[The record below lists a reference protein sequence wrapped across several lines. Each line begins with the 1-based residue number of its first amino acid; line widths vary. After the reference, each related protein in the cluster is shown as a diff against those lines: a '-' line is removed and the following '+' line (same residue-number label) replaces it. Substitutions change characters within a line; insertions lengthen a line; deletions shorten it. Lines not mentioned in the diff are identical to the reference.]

1 MTEISPST
9 NYWNVLQRRRLW
21 TASPQISPRELVY
34 GSITSARLP
43 PRSTHCTRLAYR
55 ESIVFTKSHLLAL
68 VGAMI
73 ALAVAL
79 PQQQASASTPAPCS
93 MPLVLA
99 VDGTKGPHTP
109 TSIDPASPLNAIAD
123 DYLSLGYTVEH
134 VDYPGGILAGVAG
147 WTQDYDDSV
156 AIGLSNLRNRI
167 AAQERACS
175 SSTRYVLLG
184 YSQGARIVGD
194 LAAEIDRGELGADLA
209 DRVQVRLYAD
219 PRQPKT
225 GIEVAL
231 MGEKAPHGVTFTG
244 ERAPFQHLDVEWIC
258 APTDGVCDAHE
269 PLGPETFVGYLTTHT
284 SYR

>member
-1 MTEISPST
+1 MLAAA
-9 NYWNVLQRRRLW
+9 V
-21 TASPQISPRELVY
+21 TAAI
-34 GSITSARLP
+34 
-43 PRSTHCTRLAYR
+43 
-55 ESIVFTKSHLLAL
+55 F
-68 VGAMI
+68 
-73 ALAVAL
+73 AL
-79 PQQQASASTPAPCS
+79 PQQSASASAPSACS
-93 MPLVLA
+93 VPLVLA

-123 DYLSLGYTVEH
+123 DYLTLGYTVEH
-134 VDYPGGILAGVAG
+134 VEYPGGILAGVAG

-156 AIGLSNLRNRI
+156 AIGLSNLRDRI
-167 AAQERACS
+167 DAQERACG

-194 LAAEIDRGELGADLA
+194 LAAEIDRGELGEDLA

-219 PRQPKT
+219 PRQPQT

-231 MGEKAPHGVTFTG
+231 AGEKAPDGVTFMG
-244 ERAPFQHLDVEWIC
+244 ERAPFQRLDIEWIC

-269 PLGPETFVGYLTTHT
+269 PLGPEAFVGYLATHT

>member
-1 MTEISPST
+1 MSK
-9 NYWNVLQRRRLW
+9 
-21 TASPQISPRELVY
+21 
-34 GSITSARLP
+34 
-43 PRSTHCTRLAYR
+43 
-55 ESIVFTKSHLLAL
+55 KSHLITLLGAL
-68 VGAMI
+68 V

-79 PQQQASASTPAPCS
+79 PQQQASASVPATCS
-93 MPLVLA
+93 TPLVLA

-123 DYLSLGYTVEH
+123 DYLGLGYAVQHVE
-134 VDYPGGILAGVAG
+134 YPGGILAGVAG

-167 AAQERACS
+167 GAQERACN

-194 LAAEIDRGELGADLA
+194 LAAEIDRGALGTDLA

-219 PRQPKT
+219 PRQPET

-231 MGEKAPHGVTFTG
+231 AGEKAPDGVTFTG
-244 ERAPFQHLDVEWIC
+244 ERAPFRVVEVEWIC
-258 APTDGVCDAHE
+258 APTDGVCDARE
-269 PLGPETFVGYLTTHT
+269 PLGPETFVGYLATHT

>member
-1 MTEISPST
+1 MTGINSSFS
-9 NYWNVLQRRRLW
+9 YWNVLQRRSFK
-21 TASPQISPRELVY
+21 AVSPRISPRAPRR
-34 GSITSARLP
+34 GSITSASLP
-43 PRSTHCTRLAYR
+43 SRSIHCARLAYR

-68 VGAMI
+68 VGALI

-79 PQQQASASTPAPCS
+79 PQQHASAAVPAACS

-123 DYLSLGYTVEH
+123 DYLGLGYAVEH
-134 VDYPGGILAGVAG
+134 VEYPGGILAGVAG
-147 WTQDYDDSV
+147 WTQNYDDSV
-156 AIGLSNLRNRI
+156 AIGMSNLRDRI
-167 AAQERACS
+167 AVQERACS

-219 PRQPKT
+219 PRQPQT

-231 MGEKAPHGVTFTG
+231 AGEKAPRGVTFTG
-244 ERAPFQHLDVEWIC
+244 EREAFQHLDIEWIC
-258 APTDGVCDAHE
+258 APTDGVCDARE
-269 PLGPETFVGYLTTHT
+269 PLGPETFIGYLTTHT